1 MGVVEGEGKGN
12 VTEAAGDVIVDLE
25 VFAGELAT
33 PDDIVTDAAWN
44 GEVKAITL
52 SLDEDLGGAVPVG
65 LGSAVVLGQ
74 KEGTGCKLVRPLG
87 DKNCIERDLLANLG
101 AAHYHHK
108 VGD

>member
-1 MGVVEGEGKGN
+1 MGVVEGEGEGDIA
-12 VTEAAGDVIVDLE
+12 EAAGDVIVDLE

-33 PDDIVTDAAWN
+33 PDDIVTNAAWN
-44 GEVKAITL
+44 GEVQAVTL
-52 SLDEDLGGAVPVG
+52 ALDEDLGGAVPVG

-74 KEGTGCKLVRPLG
+74 KEGAGRKLVRPLG

-101 AAHYHHK
+101 AAHHHHE